1 MKGNRR
7 EQRRS
12 GVESPEMGKRR
23 GRVRKPVGCIAG
35 RGRNETTW
43 KKERESGSES
53 GREHGT
59 RGTEE
64 GRSEMAE
71 GIPRE
76 ARAEETTQKG
86 RRRGFEARKCRRRA
100 KASDSSGDGA
110 SAKKLKN

>member
-1 MKGNRR
+1 MK
-7 EQRRS
+7 
-12 GVESPEMGKRR
+12 
-23 GRVRKPVGCIAG
+23 KPVGCIAG

-76 ARAEETTQKG
+76 ARAEETTRKG